1 MSIDDY
7 TLSGGIDSRV
17 EEILSTG
24 LNATPESIQGLI
36 TELKNRKYR
45 SDLEYLLGRHQI
57 ELLEQR
63 LNSQGTSEVIMGYQE
78 DLRNAIS
85 AIQSRLDELDIEI
98 QSKANT
104 TDIVVPRWGQ
114 IEGNLADQTDLTR
127 ALSGKA
133 SVSDLAAIDTR
144 TRALENTMPT
154 KANQTDVDA
163 ALDAKANTVDVNAA
177 LDLKADTSYVTQML
191 ATKADQNALDAK
203 ANISDVESMFS
214 QLIPVINGK
223 EDTTS
228 VNSKLDLKADKPRVF
243 YATVNKD
250 YWSTSYPYTYNIS
263 LPTVTSSENYEIYL
277 RLVSNLTEE
286 EVTKQQ
292 KSFSYIWDGETLEN
306 KVTVYAKKKPEVTLN
321 LMLRQV
327 V

>member
-1 MSIDDY
+1 MANGDEEVIIDNRIEVLADAL
-7 TLSGGIDSRV
+7 TNPDVDIENV
-17 EEILSTG
+17 ETH
-24 LNATPESIQGLI
+24 
-36 TELKNRKYR
+36 
-45 SDLEYLLGRHQI
+45 SDLEALMKRA
-57 ELLEQR
+57 
-63 LNSQGTSEVIMGYQE
+63 VIAI
-78 DLRNAIS
+78 RNAQASSS
-85 AIQSRLDELDIEI
+85 AGS
-98 QSKANT
+98 
-104 TDIVVPRWGQ
+104 VWGQ
-114 IEGNLADQTDLTR
+114 ITGNLADQTDLTR
-127 ALSGKA
+127 TLSDKA

-144 TRALENTMPT
+144 TRTLENTMPT

-228 VNSKLDLKADKPRVF
+228 VNSKLDLKANKPRVF
-243 YATVNKD
+243 SATVNKD
-250 YWSTSYPYTYNIS
+250 DWSTSYPYTYNVS

-277 RLVSNLTEE
+277 ILASNLTEE
-286 EVTKQQ
+286 QVTKQQ
-292 KSFSYIWDGETLEN
+292 NSFSYIWYGETSEN
-306 KVTVYAKKKPEVTLN
+306 KVTLYARKKPEVTLN
-321 LMLRQV
+321 ISLRQV

>member
-1 MSIDDY
+1 MANGDEEVIIDNRIEVLADAL
-7 TLSGGIDSRV
+7 TNPDVDIENV
-17 EEILSTG
+17 ETH
-24 LNATPESIQGLI
+24 
-36 TELKNRKYR
+36 
-45 SDLEYLLGRHQI
+45 SDLEALMKRA
-57 ELLEQR
+57 
-63 LNSQGTSEVIMGYQE
+63 VIAI
-78 DLRNAIS
+78 RNAQASSS
-85 AIQSRLDELDIEI
+85 ASP
-98 QSKANT
+98 
-104 TDIVVPRWGQ
+104 VWGQ

-144 TRALENTMPT
+144 TRTLESTMPT

-163 ALDAKANTVDVNAA
+163 ALNTKANAA
-177 LDLKADTSYVTQML
+177 ELDLKADTSYVTQML

-214 QLIPVINGK
+214 QLMPVINGK

-250 YWSTSYPYTYNIS
+250 YWSVSSQYASSPYVYNVS
-263 LPTVTSSENYEIYL
+263 LPTVTSSENYELFL
-277 RLVSNLTEE
+277 RLTLNLTEE

-292 KSFSYIWDGETLEN
+292 NSFSQIWYGESSEN
-306 KVTVYAKKKPEVTLN
+306 KITIYAKKKPEVTLN
-321 LMLRQV
+321 LMFRQV

>member
-36 TELKNRKYR
+36 TELKNRKYK

-85 AIQSRLDELDIEI
+85 ALQSRLDELDIEI

-104 TDIVVPRWGQ
+104 TDIVDSRWGQ
-114 IEGNLADQTDLTR
+114 IEGNLADQEDLRST
-127 ALSGKA
+127 LSGKA
-133 SVSDLAAIDTR
+133 SISDLAAIDTR
-144 TRALENTMPT
+144 TRALESTMPT

-163 ALDAKANTVDVNAA
+163 AL
-177 LDLKADTSYVTQML
+177 
-191 ATKADQNALDAK
+191 ATKAEQSALDAK
-203 ANISDVESMFS
+203 ANISDVELMFS

-228 VNSKLDLKADKPRVF
+228 VNSKLDLKANKPRVF
-243 YATVNKD
+243 SATVNKD
-250 YWSTSYPYTYNIS
+250 DWSTSYPYTYNVS

-277 RLVSNLTEE
+277 RLASNLTEE
-286 EVTKQQ
+286 QVTKQQ
-292 KSFSYIWDGETLEN
+292 NSFSYIWYGETSEN
-306 KVTVYAKKKPEVTLN
+306 KVTLYARKKPEVTLN
-321 LMLRQV
+321 ISLRQV

>member
-36 TELKNRKYR
+36 TELKNRKYK

-85 AIQSRLDELDIEI
+85 ALQSRLDELDIEI

-104 TDIVVPRWGQ
+104 TDIVDSRWGQ
-114 IEGNLADQTDLTR
+114 IEGNLADQEDLRST
-127 ALSGKA
+127 LSGKA
-133 SVSDLAAIDTR
+133 SISDLAAIDTR
-144 TRALENTMPT
+144 TRTLESTMPT

-163 ALDAKANTVDVNAA
+163 AL
-177 LDLKADTSYVTQML
+177 
-191 ATKADQNALDAK
+191 ATKAEQSALDAK
-203 ANISDVESMFS
+203 ANISDVELMFS

-228 VNSKLDLKADKPRVF
+228 VNSKLDLKANKPRVF
-243 YATVNKD
+243 SATVNKD
-250 YWSTSYPYTYNIS
+250 DWSTSYPYTYNVS

-277 RLVSNLTEE
+277 RLASNLTEE
-286 EVTKQQ
+286 QVTKQQ
-292 KSFSYIWDGETLEN
+292 NSFSYIWYGETSEN
-306 KVTVYAKKKPEVTLN
+306 KVTLYARKKPEVTLN
-321 LMLRQV
+321 ISLRQV